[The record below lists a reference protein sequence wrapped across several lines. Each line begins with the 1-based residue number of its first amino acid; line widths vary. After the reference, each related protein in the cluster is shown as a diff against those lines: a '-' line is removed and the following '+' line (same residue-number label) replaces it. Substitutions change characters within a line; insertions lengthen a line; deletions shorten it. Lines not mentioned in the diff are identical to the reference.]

1 MKGVF
6 DESRPVVSVQSTP
19 SVRTAADARTRR
31 RMRATGRDRLY
42 ATRSTHDG
50 AGEERCA
57 RRARRNLICVARS
70 SRAFVARVRIHRW
83 RASDGGFARGLCD

>member
-19 SVRTAADARTRR
+19 SVRPRPRATRR
-31 RMRATGRDRLY
+31 DGGRRARRDRLY

-57 RRARRNLICVARS
+57 RGSEA
-70 SRAFVARVRIHRW
+70 
-83 RASDGGFARGLCD
+83 

>member
-57 RRARRNLICVARS
+57 RGSEA
-70 SRAFVARVRIHRW
+70 
-83 RASDGGFARGLCD
+83 

>member
-1 MKGVF
+1 VKGVF
-6 DESRPVVSVQSTP
+6 DESRPVVSVHAWHAP
-19 SVRTAADARTRR
+19 GTAADARTRR

-57 RRARRNLICVARS
+57 R
-70 SRAFVARVRIHRW
+70 
-83 RASDGGFARGLCD
+83 ASEA